1 MTALIVAL
9 MVAAALAV
17 ILAAVLPIAWQ
28 AREKRR
34 DTSEF
39 EQSDYGRGSGC

>member
-17 ILAAVLPIAWQ
+17 ILAAVLPLAWQ
-28 AREKRR
+28 AREKRC
-34 DTSEF
+34 DAGEF
-39 EQSDYGRGSGC
+39 EQSRYGRKR